1 MGIISRF
8 KSIMESNINATLD
21 KLEDPS
27 KLVDQALRDLNED
40 LVKVKKETAS
50 VMAEEK
56 RCQRAVIE
64 LNNEMDNYN
73 KAIKASLLAGNE
85 DDARVLIAKKNEKQV
100 ELDSINQ
107 ALKVAQSNSQKMRD
121 MHDKLVSDINTLN
134 RRRQTIKSQVAM
146 AEVQKRVNKVS
157 SSINTASSL
166 DQFSRMEAKAQN
178 MLDSALSEAELN
190 AQKDDTQG
198 LLDKYNGVNTD
209 QSVEDEINKLKS
221 ELGLE

>member
-64 LNNEMDNYN
+64 INNEMDNYN

-85 DDARVLIAKKNEKQV
+85 DDARVLIAKKNEKQL
-100 ELDSINQ
+100 ELDSANQ
-107 ALKVAQSNSQKMRD
+107 SLKVAQANSQKMKE
-121 MHDKLVSDINTLN
+121 MHDKLVSDISTLN

-146 AEVQKRVNKVS
+146 AEAQKRVNEIS

-166 DQFSRMEAKAQN
+166 DQFNRMEAKAQN

-190 AQKDDTQG
+190 AQKDDTQD
-198 LLDKYNGVNTD
+198 LLNKYSGNNTD
-209 QSVEDEINKLKS
+209 QAVEDEISKLKA

>member
-56 RCQRAVIE
+56 RCQRAFIE

-107 ALKVAQSNSQKMRD
+107 ALKVAQANSQKMRD

-209 QSVEDEINKLKS
+209 QSVEDEINRLKS

>member
-64 LNNEMDNYN
+64 LKNEMDNYN

-85 DDARVLIAKKNEKQV
+85 DDARVLIAKKNEKQL
-100 ELDSINQ
+100 ELDSANQ
-107 ALKVAQSNSQKMRD
+107 ALKVAQSNSQKMKE
-121 MHDKLVSDINTLN
+121 MHDKLVSDISTLN

-166 DQFSRMEAKAQN
+166 DQFNRMEAKAQN

-190 AQKDDTQG
+190 AQKDDTQD
-198 LLDKYNGVNTD
+198 LLDKYSGNNTD
-209 QSVEDEINKLKS
+209 QAVEDEISKLKV
-221 ELGLE
+221 ELGLD

>member
-56 RCQRAVIE
+56 RCQRAFIE

-107 ALKVAQSNSQKMRD
+107 ALKVAQANSQKMRD

-166 DQFSRMEAKAQN
+166 DQFNRMEAKAQN

>member
-107 ALKVAQSNSQKMRD
+107 ALKIAQANSQKMRD

-134 RRRQTIKSQVAM
+134 RRRQKIKSQVAM

-190 AQKDDTQG
+190 AQKDDTQD
-198 LLDKYNGVNTD
+198 LLDKYSGNNTD
-209 QSVEDEINKLKS
+209 QAIEDEISRLKA

>member
-56 RCQRAVIE
+56 RCQRSVID

-107 ALKVAQSNSQKMRD
+107 ALKVAQANSQKMRD

-134 RRRQTIKSQVAM
+134 RRRQKIKSQVAM

-190 AQKDDTQG
+190 AQKDDTQD
-198 LLDKYNGVNTD
+198 LLDKYSGNNTD
-209 QSVEDEINKLKS
+209 QAVEDEISRLKA

>member
-56 RCQRAVIE
+56 RCQRAFIE

-107 ALKVAQSNSQKMRD
+107 ALKVAQANSQKMRD

-134 RRRQTIKSQVAM
+134 RRRQKIKSQVAM

-190 AQKDDTQG
+190 AQKDDTQD
-198 LLDKYNGVNTD
+198 LLDKYSGNNTD
-209 QSVEDEINKLKS
+209 QAVEDEISKLKA

>member
-64 LNNEMDNYN
+64 LSNEMDNYN

-85 DDARVLIAKKNEKQV
+85 DDARVLIAKKNEKQL
-100 ELDSINQ
+100 ELDSANQ
-107 ALKVAQSNSQKMRD
+107 AFKVAQSNSQKMKE
-121 MHDKLVSDINTLN
+121 MHDKLVSDISTLN

-146 AEVQKRVNKVS
+146 AEAQKRVNEIS

-166 DQFSRMEAKAQN
+166 DQFNRMEAKAQN

-190 AQKDDTQG
+190 AQKDDTQD
-198 LLDKYNGVNTD
+198 LLDKYSGNNTG
-209 QSVEDEINKLKS
+209 QAVEDEISKLKA

>member
-56 RCQRAVIE
+56 RCQRAFIE

-107 ALKVAQSNSQKMRD
+107 ALKVAQANSQKMRD

-190 AQKDDTQG
+190 AQKDDTQD
-198 LLDKYNGVNTD
+198 LLDKYSGNNTD
-209 QSVEDEINKLKS
+209 QAIEDEISKLKA

>member
-100 ELDSINQ
+100 ELDSTNQ
-107 ALKVAQSNSQKMRD
+107 ALKVAQANSQKMRD

-134 RRRQTIKSQVAM
+134 RRRQKIKSQVAM

-190 AQKDDTQG
+190 AQKDDTQD